1 MRYLGLTT
9 LTLLTT
15 LSGCG
20 SENENS
26 STDPTLAIPLTTE
39 LRSSHSY
46 EDIGDS
52 AYWHS
57 ADGERD
63 LLVVTLEGD
72 GLALFS
78 SDGVQQLVVEG
89 IETTSADI
97 RYDIQGPSGDSIDLL
112 AVALPEDEAI
122 GFYSISNDTEAT
134 LYELGRLE
142 TGFAAEGVCLYKNI
156 TTGELMVTGVS
167 DSGSAIQYKLGFDG
181 SEIKSTLNDG
191 NGNPQAV
198 RQFAVGG
205 SLSACISD
213 DETATLYIAEQ
224 DLGIWAYSAN
234 PENVAERQ
242 LVDSVEPLGHLQEI
256 EGLELIYQ
264 ADGKGYLLAA
274 DEGAGLLFYHRD
286 SWALAA
292 QLRIDGIEESKALSV
307 AADSL
312 WLANT
317 ELDQPV
323 YEKLLFSSINQQPE
337 FSATLISNVLN
348 HRQLTH
354 TGVALVRSSGETED
368 VDDDGDAADDPAFWL
383 NPEDP
388 SKSLIIATNKQ
399 GGLMAYNLEGKQ
411 LQYLNEGKP
420 NNIDLRSDIIDHNGN
435 SITVAAAS
443 NRDLNTITLYQIRE
457 ATAEQSPILK
467 LAALGYAV
475 HSESAELQ
483 SDVDEV
489 YGLCMYQAANGTPYV
504 FVNGKNGQI
513 EQWRL
518 TPEASGIRGEKVRT
532 LSVETQPEGCVVDDA
547 TATLYL
553 GEEDKGIW
561 QFNADEG
568 ADSSASLFAEI
579 DGKQLVAD
587 VEGLTLYDNGTNK
600 YLIASSQ
607 GNHTYVVYDL
617 NQNKRVVSTFAIIGD
632 DSKGVDGS
640 SETDGIHAVAINL
653 GDAYPE
659 GLFIAQDGYNVD
671 SDYQQENQNF
681 KLVNWQDISTTFVP

>member
-9 LTLLTT
+9 LTLLS

-20 SENENS
+20 SDSEISPSN
-26 STDPTLAIPLTTE
+26 PTPAIPLTTE
-39 LRSSHSY
+39 LKSSHSY

-63 LLVVTLEGD
+63 LLVVTLEGE

-97 RYDIQGPSGDSIDLL
+97 RYDIQAENGESIDLL
-112 AVALPEDEAI
+112 AVALPEEEAI
-122 GFYSISNDTEAT
+122 GFYAISNDTEAT
-134 LYELGRLE
+134 LNELGRLE

-167 DSGSAIQYKLGFDG
+167 DSGVASQYKLGFDG
-181 SEIKSTLNDG
+181 SEIKSTLNDD
-191 NGNPQAV
+191 NGDPKAV

-205 SLSACISD
+205 SLSACITD

-224 DLGIWAYSAN
+224 ELGIWAYSAN
-234 PENVAERQ
+234 PENITERQ

-274 DEGAGLLFYHRD
+274 DEGAGLLFYQRD

-292 QLRIDGIEESKALSV
+292 QLRIEGIEETKALSV

-312 WLANT
+312 WLANS

-323 YEKLLFSSINQQPE
+323 YEKLLFSSLNQQPE
-337 FSATLISNVLN
+337 FSDAPISDVLN
-348 HRQLTH
+348 NGQLTH
-354 TGVALVRSSGETED
+354 TGVALVKASGETQA
-368 VDDDGDAADDPAFWL
+368 VADDGDAADDPAFWL

-399 GGLMAYNLEGKQ
+399 GGLMAYNLEGEE
-411 LQYLNEGKP
+411 LQYLEEGKL

-435 SITVAAAS
+435 NITIAAAS

-467 LAALGYAV
+467 VAALGDTV
-475 HSESAELQ
+475 HSESGELQ

-489 YGLCMYQAANGTPYV
+489 YGLCMYKAANGTPYV

-518 TPEASGIRGEKVRT
+518 TPEAEGIRGEKVRT
-532 LSVETQPEGCVVDDA
+532 LSVKTQPEGCVVDDA

-553 GEEDKGIW
+553 GEEDRGIW

-568 ADSSASLFAEI
+568 ADISATLFAEI
-579 DGKQLVAD
+579 DGEQLVAD
-587 VEGLTLYDNGTNK
+587 IEGISLYDNGTDK

-617 NQNKRVVSTFAIIGD
+617 NQNKRVVSTFAIIAD
-632 DSKGVDGS
+632 DTKGVDGS

-659 GLFIAQDGYNVD
+659 GMFIAQDGYNF
-671 SDYQQENQNF
+671 SSGYEQENQNF
-681 KLVNWQDISTTFVP
+681 KLVNWQDIKATFQP

>member
-20 SENENS
+20 SDNENS
-26 STDPTLAIPLTTE
+26 STDPTPAIPLTTE

-97 RYDIQGPSGDSIDLL
+97 RYDIQGPNGDSIDLL

-122 GFYSISNDTEAT
+122 GFYAISNDTEAT
-134 LYELGRLE
+134 LNELGRLE

-181 SEIKSTLNDG
+181 SEIKSTLNDDS
-191 NGNPQAV
+191 GNPQAV

-274 DEGAGLLFYHRD
+274 DEGAGLLFYQRD
-286 SWALAA
+286 NWALAA
-292 QLRIDGIEESKALSV
+292 QLRIEGIEETKALSV

-323 YEKLLFSSINQQPE
+323 YEKLLFSSINQQSE
-337 FSATLISNVLN
+337 FSAAPISNVLN

-354 TGVALVRSSGETED
+354 TGVALVRSSGETQA

-383 NPEDP
+383 NPEEP

-399 GGLMAYNLEGKQ
+399 GGLMAYNLEGEQ

-435 SITVAAAS
+435 SITLAAAS
-443 NRDLNTITLYQIRE
+443 NRELNTITLYQIRE

-467 LAALGYAV
+467 LAALGDAV

-568 ADSSASLFAEI
+568 ADGSASLFAEI

-587 VEGLTLYDNGTNK
+587 VEGITLYDNGTNK

-659 GLFIAQDGYNVD
+659 GLFIAHDGYNVN

-681 KLVNWQDISTTFVP
+681 KLVNWQDISATFAP